1 MDHPHI
7 RAYFLAIVT
16 TILAVLVVYM
26 FRPFLVTLGL
36 AGIFAVTFAPLTN
49 SLRRAGL
56 SETLASLAT
65 LLIAVIVVAVP
76 LSFLSVQLFREA
88 ENVYVTLSQPG
99 TVSQAQAGLT
109 AAGYSLDS
117 TFPGAG
123 AYIANLSQNLGAYAR
138 QGLSYTLGH
147 AGALFAG
154 TFSFLLQLFV
164 FMMTLYYLLKERL
177 RIVDAVK
184 RFSPLTK
191 PESEALTARLIR
203 TITSVVRGTLV
214 IALIQGTLTA
224 IGFALFGVPN
234 SVLWGTVAVVGALI
248 PSVGTAL
255 VFIPAVLY
263 LFFIDHVG
271 AAIGL
276 ALFGMLGVGIADNI
290 LRPILVGS
298 KAAIHPLIVLLS
310 VLGGL
315 TFFGPG
321 GLFLGPLVVSLLL
334 GLLSIYTPQR
344 STASTS

>member
-1 MDHPHI
+1 MENPHI

-16 TILAVLVVYM
+16 TLLAVLVVYM

-36 AGIFAVTFAPLTN
+36 AGIFSVTFTPLTN
-49 SLRRAGL
+49 RLRRAGL
-56 SETLASLAT
+56 SETLASLST
-65 LLIAVIVVAVP
+65 LLIATIVVAVP
-76 LSFLSVQLFREA
+76 VSFLSVQLFHEA
-88 ENVYVTLSQPG
+88 ENVYITLSEPG
-99 TVSQAQAGLT
+99 SVSSVQAGITSL
-109 AAGYSLDS
+109 GYSLNG

-123 AYIANLSQNLGAYAR
+123 DYFANLSQNVGAYAQ
-138 QGLSYTLGH
+138 QGLRYALGN
-147 AGALFAG
+147 AGAFFAG

-164 FMMTLYYLLKERL
+164 FLMTLYYLLKERV
-177 RIVDAVK
+177 RIIDAFK

-214 IALIQGTLTA
+214 IALLQGALTA

-234 SVLWGTVAVVGALI
+234 SVLWGTVAVIGALI

-255 VFIPAVLY
+255 VFIPGVLY
-263 LFFIDHVG
+263 LFFIDQVG

-276 ALFGMLGVGIADNI
+276 GLFGVFVVGIADNI
-290 LRPILVGS
+290 LRPYLVGS

-334 GLLSIYTPQR
+334 GLLSIYTP
-344 STASTS
+344 SHNTEA